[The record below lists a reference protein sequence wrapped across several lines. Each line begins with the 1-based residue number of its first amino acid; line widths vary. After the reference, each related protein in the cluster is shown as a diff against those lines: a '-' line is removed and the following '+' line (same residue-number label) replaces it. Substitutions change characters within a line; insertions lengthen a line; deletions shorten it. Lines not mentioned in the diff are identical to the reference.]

1 MTRVLVALG
10 APTRVVLAVCL
21 LVIAAVVG
29 LTLRGRGDVQGH
41 QRREQRARRQG
52 RAAAAGHGHA
62 AADSAV
68 VTEIGLGG

>member
-10 APTRVVLAVCL
+10 APR
-21 LVIAAVVG
+21 
-29 LTLRGRGDVQGH
+29 RGGH